1 MSLTNAYGTAADIKA
16 ELPITDTSW
25 DVKIDVAG
33 NAAARQIDG
42 HTGWPHGFW
51 ADATV
56 KTREYYADDST
67 CLDIPEGIS
76 STTGLIV
83 KTDTGDD
90 GTYATTLTIA
100 TNFIVRPV
108 NAADQVPVE
117 PYTELRIVDY
127 AGSFFPAWSSG
138 RPGVQVTATFG
149 WPAVPDD
156 VRKAWIVQTI
166 YLLKASDAVFGAI
179 QLGEGGFATRLRGA
193 GLNPTAEALL
203 QKYSRPRVG

>member
-16 ELPITDTSW
+16 ELPITDASW
-25 DVKIDVAG
+25 DTKIDVAG

-51 ADATV
+51 QDASV
-56 KTREYYADDST
+56 VDREFYASDSK
-67 CLDIPEGIS
+67 CVYVPEGIS
-76 STTGLIV
+76 TTTGLIV

-117 PYTELRIVDY
+117 PFTEIRLVDY
-127 AGSFFPAWSSG
+127 LGSYFPTWGSG
-138 RPGVQVTATFG
+138 RPGVKVTAKFG

-156 VRKAWIVQTI
+156 VKKAWILQTV
-166 YLLKASDAVFGAI
+166 YLIKAPDAVFGAI
-179 QLGEGGFATRLRGA
+179 QLGEGGFATRLRGG

-203 QKYSRPRVG
+203 EKFCRPRVG